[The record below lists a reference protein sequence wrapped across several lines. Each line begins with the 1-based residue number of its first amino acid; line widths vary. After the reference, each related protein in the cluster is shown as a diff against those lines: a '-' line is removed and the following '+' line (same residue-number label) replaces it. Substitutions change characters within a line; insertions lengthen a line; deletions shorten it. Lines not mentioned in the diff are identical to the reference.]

1 MAVGEDVVGADGLT
15 NRQRFD
21 MRREQKRQQ
30 AEARAARAAAA
41 REAEMAR
48 ARAEAE
54 AAVAGAAPADPAA
67 PAAPAGGML
76 SSQQPQVTGTNPFGR
91 PSAYYTPDGRPNS
104 AYWDELNKYSGE
116 ERRYQEL
123 LMRGAIDEQGN
134 IYGGINP
141 TEIMRGEA
149 PSWASPELI
158 KNAYIQ
164 AFESK
169 ARGGQNFMDSGD
181 YQNFL
186 NAGYS
191 LSQDQVDALGGVQG
205 QGNQND
211 LTFGGG
217 QATTG
222 VANPPPPPAAPAPE
236 PAGPQVN
243 LGDMGAV
250 DPRAVANVSGNAFMD
265 AYSGSRGNQP
275 QNPNAPA
282 SGPTAPPQSTP
293 FADAYMRAKQAAEAK
308 GPVSSMFAD
317 VLGK

>member
-21 MRREQKRQQ
+21 MRREKKRREREARANAAETSRLA
-30 AEARAARAAAA
+30 AEAR
-41 REAEMAR
+41 ER
-48 ARAEAE
+48 ARAEA
-54 AAVAGAAPADPAA
+54 AAGVA
-67 PAAPAGGML
+67 PAASEDGML
-76 SSQQPQVTGTNPFGR
+76 STQQPQVTGTNPFGR
-91 PSAYYTPDGRPNS
+91 PSAYYTPEGRPTS

-158 KNAYIQ
+158 KNAYIR

-169 ARGGQNFMDSGD
+169 NRGGQNFMDSGD

-191 LSQDQVDALGGVQG
+191 LSQDQIDALGGVQG
-205 QGNQND
+205 QGNQDD

-217 QATTG
+217 QTTTG
-222 VANPPPPPAAPAPE
+222 VANPPPPVA

-275 QNPNAPA
+275 INPNAPA
-282 SGPTAPPQSTP
+282 GGPTQPTQSTP

-308 GPVSSMFAD
+308 GPVSSLFAD
-317 VLGK
+317 ALGQ